1 MIIIFTFPSVTRLF
15 KCLKPIQEGGAFR
28 AAHGWGGGG
37 GGSGGRGGGGGG
49 GGPLRPLPRPLPV
62 THIPQ

>member
-28 AAHGWGGGG
+28 AAHGWGGEGG
-37 GGSGGRGGGGGG
+37 A
-49 GGPLRPLPRPLPV
+49 LRPLPRPLPV
-62 THIPQ
+62 TRIPQ